1 MQALTMVRVW
11 DPLVRVFHWSLAL
24 TFAAAWLTGEE
35 ESALHDVF
43 GYVILGLIAVR
54 VVWGVLG
61 SRYAR
66 FSDFVRGP
74 ATVIAYLRDIAKS
87 RAQRHLGHNPAGGAM
102 VIALLSSLIAASLSG
117 MALEGVEAG
126 TGLFS
131 NLHHLGHD
139 AEEWLEEL
147 HEVFANFSVF
157 LVFVHVAGVLLA
169 SFQHGE
175 NLVRAMITGRKRAAD

>member
-1 MQALTMVRVW
+1 MTMVRVW

-24 TFAAAWLTGEE
+24 TFAAAWLTGED

-43 GYVILGLIAVR
+43 GYAILALIGVRLIWGL
-54 VVWGVLG
+54 LG
-61 SRYAR
+61 TRYAR

-74 ATVIAYLRDIAKS
+74 ATVLAYLQDIARS

-102 VIALLSSLIAASLSG
+102 VVALLLSLIATALTG
-117 MALEGVEAG
+117 MGLEGVQSG
-126 TGLFS
+126 TGLFA
-131 NLHHLGHD
+131 NLHDLGHD
-139 AEEWLEEL
+139 AEEWFEEL
-147 HEVFANFSVF
+147 HELFANFSIF

>member
-74 ATVIAYLRDIAKS
+74 ATV
-87 RAQRHLGHNPAGGAM
+87 
-102 VIALLSSLIAASLSG
+102 
-117 MALEGVEAG
+117 
-126 TGLFS
+126 
-131 NLHHLGHD
+131 
-139 AEEWLEEL
+139 
-147 HEVFANFSVF
+147 
-157 LVFVHVAGVLLA
+157 VAGL
-169 SFQHGE
+169 S
-175 NLVRAMITGRKRAAD
+175 